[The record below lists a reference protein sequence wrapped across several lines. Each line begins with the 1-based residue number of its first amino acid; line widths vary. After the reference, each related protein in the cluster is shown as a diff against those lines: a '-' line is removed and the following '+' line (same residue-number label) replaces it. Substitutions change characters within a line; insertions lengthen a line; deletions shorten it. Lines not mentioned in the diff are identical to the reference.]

1 MSLQWILVEHRGNK
15 STDKI
20 IWRNPKSIILHE
32 VFHTQKNGLC
42 MTMIQCTLNS
52 KKENNRKYIASC

>member
-1 MSLQWILVEHRGNK
+1 MKYFIHK
-15 STDKI
+15 
-20 IWRNPKSIILHE
+20 
-32 VFHTQKNGLC
+32 KNGLC